1 MGKSTQFLDLSTAS
15 ISVILDETQFKTA
28 LF

>member
-15 ISVILDETQFKTA
+15 ISVILDETYFKTV